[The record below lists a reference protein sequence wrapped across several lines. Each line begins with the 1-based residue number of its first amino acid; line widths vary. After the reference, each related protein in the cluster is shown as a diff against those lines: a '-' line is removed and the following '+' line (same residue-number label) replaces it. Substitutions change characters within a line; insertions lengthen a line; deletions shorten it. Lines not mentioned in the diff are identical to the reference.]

1 MHSDTHFKPTQNN
14 FLLGV
19 ASCPIEIPPPPPPS
33 RWYKFISKIKKTLLH
48 RDFHFLPIFDK
59 LCFNFKQL
67 VKKIPH
73 SLIPGSRKLQGNS
86 KQKNFKRMFIKT
98 PFPHAHNTMRH
109 SSYYMWANKT
119 LLIILVAFS
128 DILLFIQIV
137 HQRWNFRWSG
147 CARNKRN
154 WRHYACDDVD
164 NHSIDGQDR

>member
-1 MHSDTHFKPTQNN
+1 M
-14 FLLGV
+14 
-19 ASCPIEIPPPPPPS
+19 
-33 RWYKFISKIKKTLLH
+33 LH

-73 SLIPGSRKLQGNS
+73 SLIPWSRKLQGNS
-86 KQKNFKRMFIKT
+86 KQKKFKWMFIKT

-119 LLIILVAFS
+119 PLIILVAFS